1 MENEDEVNM
10 PETTDKQLEQI
21 TEIRLSDYFWI
32 LFRNKWSVLTIFILC
47 VFGAFLVTDVTPPVY
62 QSETTLRILDD
73 QSASSLLSQ
82 FPLSGFLKGASLG
95 TYATLMQSRDLVI
108 APTVSQLIDE
118 ELLKPQ
124 PIHRGDTVKRVA
136 NLLNIELDST
146 ATEQGELTDTEW
158 KDFFIKTL
166 IDEKLKVEESQ
177 DGNVITLT
185 VQQQDPEYAQL
196 LCNRIAAVLIQVVE
210 EEKTENMQWWEKPL
224 PQAML
229 EEAKQNLKSSEQQLF
244 EFQQANTELT
254 LNAEAGTQ
262 AQLIVALQLS
272 ENELTSQLTAAEL
285 RLLVYQGDLEKI
297 EENLISETKTKNPS
311 YSKLN
316 DNLNEYEIERK
327 ALIGKYGDVTH
338 PEITSLEEK
347 IKETKARLENEEKE
361 ITSTTSSYN
370 PLHQVLTEKVN
381 EAEAAIKSLKKQKSE
396 VSAQINESLK
406 TLGDWSDEQL
416 EMFRLKRDVEIYTAQ
431 VIALEA
437 KIRESQIVAEARTD
451 SLKVL
456 DQARVP
462 EEPIKPR
469 MKLNLV
475 LGAML
480 GGILG
485 LTFAVAKN
493 YFKDTYLRLEDSVRQ
508 LDSLPEPPSF
518 LGVIPSIKKRSA
530 YRIPL
535 IVNDA
540 PNSRTAEA
548 FRVLVA
554 KLPFLSLGGGLKTV
568 LVTSSTRGEGKS
580 TVSSNLAAALAQKG
594 NKVLLIDADMR
605 RPSQHTFFPTEQL
618 LQIIPHDEIDTSEA
632 SASDPQVV
640 THSDTRKP
648 GLSEALISINTENI
662 YDVFQSTVRQTG
674 IPNLHIVPGGTVPPN
689 PIELLNSDMM
699 TQWLELVKSEYDV
712 IVIDSP
718 PVRAVADP
726 VILATIVDAVVYV
739 FDITKTK
746 RFDVLTGIKHLKEVL
761 PGKGIGVLCN
771 MISPKHAKSYGYYNR
786 HAGYYELTDEES

>member
-1 MENEDEVNM
+1 M

-21 TEIRLSDYFWI
+21 TEIRLLDYFWI

-47 VFGAFLVTDVTPPVY
+47 VFGAFVVTDFTPPVY

-124 PIHRGDTVKRVA
+124 PIHRGDTVKWLA
-136 NLLNIELDST
+136 NFLNIELDST

-158 KDFFIKTL
+158 KDFFTKTL

-185 VQQQDPEYAQL
+185 VKQQNPEYAQM
-196 LCNRIAAVLIQVVE
+196 LCNRIAVVLIQVVE
-210 EEKTENMQWWEKPL
+210 AEKTENMRWWEKPL

-229 EEAKQNLKSSEQQLF
+229 EEAKENLKSSESQLF

-254 LNAEAGTQ
+254 LNAEAGTR

-272 ENELTSQLTAAEL
+272 ENEITSQLTAAEL
-285 RLLVYQGDLEKI
+285 RLLVYQDDLEKI

-311 YSKLN
+311 YSKLH

-338 PEITSLEEK
+338 PEITSLDEK

-381 EAEAAIKSLKKQKSE
+381 EAEATIKSLKEQKSE

-480 GGILG
+480 GGVLG

-554 KLPFLSLGGGLKTV
+554 KLPFLNLGGEFKTV

-618 LQIIPHDEIDTSEA
+618 LQIMSQGEDTPD
-632 SASDPQVV
+632 DPSVV
-640 THSDTRKP
+640 THSDPRKP
-648 GLSEALISINTENI
+648 GLSEALISINTENS

-761 PGKGIGVLCN
+761 PEKGIGVLCN

-786 HAGYYELTDEES
+786 HAGYYELTDESS

>member
-1 MENEDEVNM
+1 ML
-10 PETTDKQLEQI
+10 ETTDKQLEEI

-32 LFRNKWSVLTIFILC
+32 LFRNKWSVLIIFVLC
-47 VFGAFLVTDVTPPVY
+47 VLAAFFVTDFTSPVY
-62 QSETTLRILDD
+62 QSETTLRVLDN
-73 QSASSLLSQ
+73 QQATSLLSQ
-82 FPLSGFLKGASLG
+82 LPLTGIFGGTSLSS
-95 TYATLMQSRDLVI
+95 YAALIQSRDI
-108 APTVSQLIDE
+108 IITPAIRQLRE
-118 ELLKPQ
+118 QEVLKPE
-124 PIHRGDTVKRVA
+124 PVHRGKILVWVTD
-136 NLLNIELDST
+136 LLNIKLDSNT
-146 ATEQGELTDTEW
+146 TEQGDFTIEEW
-158 KDFFIKTL
+158 EDYFIKTL
-166 IDEKLKVEESQ
+166 IDEQLKVEESP
-177 DGNVITLT
+177 DGNVITIT
-185 VQQQDPEYAQL
+185 VKQRTPERAQYL
-196 LCNRIAAVLIQVVE
+196 SNKIAAIFQSTVE
-210 EEKTENMQWWEKPL
+210 AETAENLQWWKKPAPQKMLVETKESLRMAEEKLSQF
-224 PQAML
+224 Q
-229 EEAKQNLKSSEQQLF
+229 KQHPEVS
-244 EFQQANTELT
+244 
-254 LNAEAGTQ
+254 LNAEGSTQ
-262 AQLIVALQLS
+262 AQRILALQLS
-272 ENELTSQLTAAEL
+272 ESELESQLVGAKL
-285 RLLVYQGDLEKI
+285 KLDIYKGDLEKI
-297 EENLISETKTKNPS
+297 EKNLISETTTKNPS
-311 YSKLN
+311 YSKLK
-316 DNLNEYEIERK
+316 DSLNQDEIDRK
-327 ALIGKYGDVTH
+327 ALIGKYGDVNH
-338 PEITSLEEK
+338 PEIVALDER
-347 IKETKARLENEEKE
+347 IKETKARLDEEAENIK
-361 ITSTTSSYN
+361 STTSSYN
-370 PLHQVLTEKVN
+370 PLHQTLTEKVN
-381 EAEAAIKSLKKQKSE
+381 EAQAIIIGLEEQQKKVSSQIAEHLSQLGNWSE
-396 VSAQINESLK
+396 
-406 TLGDWSDEQL
+406 TQL
-416 EMFRLKRDVEIYTAQ
+416 QLFRLKRDVEIYNAQ
-431 VIALEA
+431 AVTLET
-437 KIRESQIVAEARTD
+437 KMRESEVFAEARTE
-451 SLKVL
+451 SIGIL
-456 DQARVP
+456 DKARLS

-480 GGILG
+480 GGLLG

-554 KLPFLSLGGGLKTV
+554 KLPFLNLGGGLKTV

-605 RPSQHTFFPTEQL
+605 RPSQHTFFPPEQL
-618 LQIIPHDEIDTSEA
+618 LQITSPDEIDTSED

-648 GLSEALISINTENI
+648 GLSEALISINTENS

-674 IPNLHIVPGGTVPPN
+674 IPNLHLVPGGTVPPN

-761 PGKGIGVLCN
+761 PSKGIGVLCN

-786 HAGYYELTDEES
+786 HASYYELTDEGN

>member
-1 MENEDEVNM
+1 M

-32 LFRNKWSVLTIFILC
+32 LFRNKWSVLTIFLLC
-47 VFGAFLVTDVTPPVY
+47 VFGAFLVTDATPPVF
-62 QSETTLRILDD
+62 QSETTLRILEG
-73 QSASSLLSQ
+73 QPPSSLLSG
-82 FPLSGFLKGASLG
+82 FPLSGILKGPSLG
-95 TYATLMQSRDLVI
+95 TYATLIQSRDLVI

-124 PIHRGDTVKRVA
+124 SIHRGDTVKWLA

-146 ATEQGELTDTEW
+146 VTEQGELTDTEW
-158 KDFFIKTL
+158 KDYFIKTL

-177 DGNVITLT
+177 DGNMITLT
-185 VQQQDPEYAQL
+185 VKQQEPADAQL
-196 LCNRIAAVLIQVVE
+196 LCNRIATVLVDTIE
-210 EEKTENMQWWEKPL
+210 AEKEAEMKWWEKPL
-224 PQAML
+224 PQTML
-229 EEAKQNLKSSEQQLF
+229 NEAKQKLETSEKQLF
-244 EFQQANTELT
+244 DFQQVNPKLT
-254 LNAEAGTQ
+254 LNAEGGTQ
-262 AQLIVALQLS
+262 AQLVLALQLS
-272 ENELTSQLTAAEL
+272 ENELTSQLIGAEL
-285 RLLVYQGDLEKI
+285 RLASY
-297 EENLISETKTKNPS
+297 EEDIKEVEEELISETVARNPS
-311 YSKLN
+311 YSKLQ
-316 DNLNEYEIERK
+316 DDLNEYEIERK
-327 ALIGKYGDVTH
+327 ALIGKYGDVKH
-338 PEITSLEEK
+338 PEITSLDEK
-347 IKETKARLENEEKE
+347 INETKARLKNEEKE
-361 ITSTTSSYN
+361 VKSTTSSYN
-370 PLHQVLTEKVN
+370 PLHQVLAQKIN
-381 EAEAAIKSLKKQKSE
+381 ETQAAIISFEKQKAD
-396 VSAQINESLK
+396 VSAQIDKRIKE
-406 TLGDWSDEQL
+406 LGGWSEEHL
-416 EMFRLKRDVEIYTAQ
+416 ELFRLKRDVEIYNAQ
-431 VIALEA
+431 VVALEA

-451 SLKVL
+451 SIKVL
-456 DQARVP
+456 DQARLS

-469 MKLNLV
+469 MKVNLV

-554 KLPFLSLGGGLKTV
+554 KLPFLSLGSGLKTV

-580 TVSSNLAAALAQKG
+580 TVSSNLAAALAQKE

-618 LQIIPHDEIDTSEA
+618 LQITSHDEIDTSEDF
-632 SASDPQVV
+632 SSDPQVV

-674 IPNLHIVPGGTVPPN
+674 IPNLHLVPGGTVPPN

-771 MISPKHAKSYGYYNR
+771 MISPKHSKSYGYYNR
-786 HAGYYELTDEES
+786 HAGYYELTDEGS